1 MNARLIAIS
10 ELDELIKKKMN
21 VLVATRRRDSLEA
34 FLKEWDRQYPNHFAY
49 AVFDDSI
56 PSPVGLVVCDGGL
69 VLGVEPS
76 WWIAP
81 EYEGKGY
88 GSCAGKLL
96 AEEAFRLGY
105 RRRSLI
111 HYDTLDYSK
120 SRRIGEHFV
129 RRFEEL
135 LRKSDA

>member
-10 ELDELIKKKMN
+10 ELDGSIKKRIN
-21 VLVATRRRDSLEA
+21 ALIATRRGHFLEV
-34 FLKEWDRQYPNHFAY
+34 FLKEWDRQYPNHFSY
-49 AVFDDSI
+49 AVFDDSL
-56 PSPVGLVVCDGGL
+56 PGPVGLVVCDGGIEL
-69 VLGVEPS
+69 SVEPS

-81 EYEGKGY
+81 AYEGKGY

-111 HYDTLDYSK
+111 HYDTIDYDK
-120 SRRIGEHFV
+120 SRCIGEHFV
-129 RRFEEL
+129 RKFEEL
-135 LRKSDA
+135 QRESGA